1 MLKKKSY
8 QTRLYFNVAITIFV
22 IMFISGS
29 IFYYYSARVLREQLE
44 RNTDESLK
52 VVQSRIEDQY
62 HTMEEITKRLQ
73 TSNALLE
80 LASHIKQQPGNHFVQ
95 NTKDKSKI
103 NNLFLESI
111 ISEDLSSS
119 LHYMSIYGDYYST
132 FLNIYPYSE
141 HVFSSEELGDY
152 YVQANRLLGDSYQ
165 AVWAP
170 HYDKW
175 TDSGHEVFSALRV
188 IRNNFEQFGIVEMSL
203 DVEVLDR
210 LCDLNEISDEYAVF
224 IQSGGETVYKNG
236 ERDRTQY
243 VEEYGQYDENVEYY
257 FSDEDTLWV
266 KSTSEKLGWTFVMKR
281 SVQEFNESLDN
292 LRRVILFSYSAG
304 FGIILIF
311 LYALTH
317 SLIKPLRSLRDRLLL
332 LSQKEQLSADML
344 VPTEDEIATLTVS
357 IENLVQEIRL
367 KDHILEET
375 RRQTIQ
381 AHLNNLEAQINPHFL
396 YNTLAVIGATGLES
410 GKEDIYVMCETLS
423 DLLRYSI
430 KYENRPVSFAS
441 ELENVK
447 QYLFLM
453 KKRYEDGIQI
463 SWNLSQ
469 ELDDILI
476 PKLIFQPIAENAFRH
491 GFEGQKPPWRMEIE
505 TKKDAGRWYFTV
517 KNDGKA
523 FDMEKLINIERK
535 MLEFKEST
543 LASLEKE
550 EAQGYGLENTLKRLY
565 FYYGSQ
571 YYFEVVNGKDEVSI
585 TIGGSIGELQV

>member
-8 QTRLYFNVAITIFV
+8 QTRLYGNVAIIIFI
-22 IMFISGS
+22 IMLISGS
-29 IFYYYSARVLREQLE
+29 IFYYYSALVLREQLE

-52 VVQSRIEDQY
+52 VVQSRVEDQY
-62 HTMEEITKRLQ
+62 HTMEEITKRLHA
-73 TSNALLE
+73 SNVLLE
-80 LASHIKQQPGNHFVQ
+80 LAGQIKQRPGNHFVQ

-103 NNLFLESI
+103 NHLFLESI

-141 HVFSSEELGDY
+141 HVFSSEELEDY
-152 YVQANRLLGDSYQ
+152 YMQANRLLGDSYQ

-175 TDSGHEVFSALRV
+175 TDSEHEVFSVLRV
-188 IRNNFEQFGIVEMSL
+188 IRNNFKQFGILEMSL
-203 DVEVLDR
+203 DVEVLDQ
-210 LCDLNEISDEYAVF
+210 LCELNELSDEYAVF
-224 IQSGGETVYKNG
+224 IQTGGKTVYRNG
-236 ERDRTQY
+236 QRNRAQYTQESAY
-243 VEEYGQYDENVEYY
+243 YNEDMEYY
-257 FSDEDTLWV
+257 FSDKNTLWV
-266 KSTSEKLGWTFVMKR
+266 KSTSETLGWTFVMRR

-292 LRRVILFSYSAG
+292 LRRVILFSYSTG

-332 LSQKEQLSADML
+332 LSQEGKNSDDML
-344 VPTEDEIATLTVS
+344 IPSEDEIATLTVS
-357 IENLVQEIRL
+357 IENLVEEIRL
-367 KDHILEET
+367 KDHILEEA

-396 YNTLAVIGATGLES
+396 YNTLAVIGATGLEG

-430 KYENRPVSFAS
+430 KYENRPVLFAS
-441 ELENVK
+441 ELDNVR

-453 KKRYEDGIQI
+453 KKRYEEGIQI
-463 SWNLSQ
+463 SWNLSR
-469 ELDDILI
+469 ELDEILI

-505 TKKDAGRWYFTV
+505 TKLDADRWYFTI
-517 KNDGKA
+517 KNNGKG
-523 FDMEKLINIERK
+523 FDEERLRSIEQK
-535 MLEFKEST
+535 MQEFKEST

-550 EAQGYGLENTLKRLY
+550 ETQGYGLENTLKRLY
-565 FYYGSQ
+565 FYYGNK

>member
-8 QTRLYFNVAITIFV
+8 QTRLYGNVAIIIFI
-22 IMFISGS
+22 IMLISGS
-29 IFYYYSARVLREQLE
+29 IFYYYSALVLREQLE

-62 HTMEEITKRLQ
+62 HTMEEITKRLHA
-73 TSNALLE
+73 SNVLLE
-80 LASHIKQQPGNHFVQ
+80 LAGQIKQRPGNHFVQ

-103 NNLFLESI
+103 NHLFLESI

-141 HVFSSEELGDY
+141 HVFSSEELEDY

-175 TDSGHEVFSALRV
+175 TDSEHEVFSVLRV
-188 IRNNFEQFGIVEMSL
+188 IRNNFKQFGILEMSL
-203 DVEVLDR
+203 DVEVLDQ
-210 LCDLNEISDEYAVF
+210 LCELNELSDEYAVF
-224 IQSGGETVYKNG
+224 IQTGGETVYRNG
-236 ERDRTQY
+236 ERNRAQY
-243 VEEYGQYDENVEYY
+243 IQESAYYDENMEYY
-257 FSDEDTLWV
+257 FSDKNTLWV
-266 KSTSEKLGWTFVMKR
+266 KSTSETLGWTFVMRR

-292 LRRVILFSYSAG
+292 LRRVILFSYSTG

-332 LSQKEQLSADML
+332 LSQEGKNSADMV
-344 VPTEDEIATLTVS
+344 VPTEDEITTLTVS
-357 IENLVQEIRL
+357 IENLVEEIRL
-367 KDHILEET
+367 KDHILEEA

-396 YNTLAVIGATGLES
+396 YNTLAVIGATGLEG

-430 KYENRPVSFAS
+430 KYENRPVLFAS
-441 ELENVK
+441 ELDNVR

-453 KKRYEDGIQI
+453 KKRYEEGIQI
-463 SWNLSQ
+463 SWKLSP
-469 ELDDILI
+469 ELDEILI

-505 TKKDAGRWYFTV
+505 TKLDADRWYFTI
-517 KNDGKA
+517 KNNGKG
-523 FDMEKLINIERK
+523 FNEERLRSIERK
-535 MLEFKEST
+535 MQEFKEST

-550 EAQGYGLENTLKRLY
+550 ETQGYGLENTLKRLY